1 MISLSLVVYKA
12 SLRSGANQVFCFLLA
27 LFLLHYLFF
36 FFSSLPSVPLCFINM
51 CLRREGRIPDGTGT
65 EIGG

>member
-36 FFSSLPSVPLCFINM
+36 LFFFAVSPTLLHM